1 MNTREYLNQIQRYDR
16 VIRNKYVELEQLEA
30 HAIGLSSFSY
40 GDRVQTSGSQ
50 DKIGDLVAKIVDLQS
65 EIADT
70 TNEYLKEKAKVIKT
84 IDSVKNSVL
93 YDILFKKYVEGK
105 TLDIIESI
113 SKNRQHRCYGRFISR
128 TRLRKSG
135 KLVIEQYILFRNPA
149 HRENYH

>member
-30 HAIGLSSFSY
+30 HATGLSSFY

-65 EIADT
+65 EIADD
-70 TNEYLKEKAKVIKT
+70 TNEYLEKKTQVIKT

-105 TLDIIESI
+105 TLDIIADEIGYSYQRI
-113 SKNRQHRCYGRFISR
+113 KELHLSAIATVKKIKGFDS
-128 TRLRKSG
+128 
-135 KLVIEQYILFRNPA
+135 
-149 HRENYH
+149 

>member
-30 HAIGLSSFSY
+30 HATGLSSFSY

-70 TNEYLKEKAKVIKT
+70 TKEYLEKKTQVIKT

-105 TLDIIESI
+105 TLDIIADEIGYSYQRI
-113 SKNRQHRCYGRFISR
+113 KELHLSAIATVKKIKGFDS
-128 TRLRKSG
+128 
-135 KLVIEQYILFRNPA
+135 
-149 HRENYH
+149 